1 MEDIDMKKTILVAS
15 LMLLLAATPALA
27 QQMMGGQGA
36 QTPQQM
42 MEQQQTQQTAPT
54 GGQYYNQY
62 MNPAMMGNYGYGMN
76 PQMMGGGYGYGM
88 GPGMMGGYG
97 MGPGMMGGYG
107 MGPGM
112 MGGYGGYSTCP
123 NFGHH
128 QGQQFKSKEDYSKFL
143 DDTKVQRKK
152 VHDMMFEFNE
162 VMHSPNPDREKLSK
176 MEKEIYELRN
186 EIFNY
191 KLK

>member
-1 MEDIDMKKTILVAS
+1 MK
-15 LMLLLAATPALA
+15 
-27 QQMMGGQGA
+27 QQNG
-36 QTPQQM
+36 
-42 MEQQQTQQTAPT
+42 PT

-62 MNPAMMGNYGYGMN
+62 
-76 PQMMGGGYGYGM
+76 M

-112 MGGYGGYSTCP
+112 MGGYGGYGTCP
-123 NFGHH
+123 NYGHH

-152 VHDMMFEFNE
+152 LHDMMFEYKE
-162 VMHSPNPDREKLSK
+162 EMRSPNPDREKLLK
-176 MEKEIYELRN
+176 MEKEFYELRN